1 MPVTVH
7 SIRCR
12 QLRGQASEQTPDI
25 SQIHSRF
32 SAKKTTQVTHPHK
45 KYNQYVVSSYCK
57 RRQRSP
63 TIRADRTH
71 GLLQTS
77 LRRARSCRPF
87 GWPGVRRYRSERKE
101 CGKKMLGWT
110 GADDEE
116 RKFCCEWD
124 GDGEERIS
132 FLSMKKKLQLAQ
144 LAHTYHVCA
153 FAVLSTHIASAG
165 SIAFAVW
172 LSSDA
177 KVPLRG
183 LLTFFQEVQ
192 TTSQVNRDLC
202 HLGRRTKVYFGVNMS
217 IFWYLLKVF
226 FDAEK
231 LPAGH
236 NALCLES

>member
-124 GDGEERIS
+124 GDGKERIS
-132 FLSMKKKLQLAQ
+132 FLSMKKTA
-144 LAHTYHVCA
+144 TNTI
-153 FAVLSTHIASAG
+153 STHIS
-165 SIAFAVW
+165 
-172 LSSDA
+172 
-177 KVPLRG
+177 
-183 LLTFFQEVQ
+183 
-192 TTSQVNRDLC
+192 C
-202 HLGRRTKVYFGVNMS
+202 
-217 IFWYLLKVF
+217 
-226 FDAEK
+226 
-231 LPAGH
+231 
-236 NALCLES
+236 LCLCSPFYSHCKRRFHRFRCLALQWRKSPTPWPSDLLSRSTDNFSG